1 LATNRAGLSRQLTSI
16 KENGVNAL
24 PRLHF
29 ESGRVVLTGQWTLAA
44 ILPDLAALETQLAA
58 HHGQILFWDLSSLSR
73 LDSAAAVLLWRTW
86 GGRWPEQLEISV
98 MHRQVLSRVAE
109 LPHDLQ
115 KLPDSPVNPVEY
127 VGQFILKAWS
137 NLYGLIALFGQLLID
152 FAYLCRHPGD
162 MPWREFSANVYK
174 SGYQAL
180 PVTALVGFLIG
191 VTISYLSSLQ
201 LKGFGADIFIVNILG
216 ISIIR
221 ELGPVLV
228 AVLVAGRS
236 GSAMTAQIGVM
247 RVTEEIDALSTMG
260 ISRTIRVVF
269 PKIMGLTVV
278 MPLIVLWTSGVAL
291 FGGMLAAMLQL
302 DLSLNYFIE
311 NLPRAV
317 PVANLLIGLGK
328 GLVFGFVIALIACY
342 FGLRVKPNTES
353 LSANT
358 TTAVVTAI
366 TMVILIDAI
375 FAVLTRHIGLPQL

>member
-1 LATNRAGLSRQLTSI
+1 MRPFRVPEFLGGLL
-16 KENGVNAL
+16 
-24 PRLHF
+24 
-29 ESGRVVLTGQWTLAA
+29 
-44 ILPDLAALETQLAA
+44 
-58 HHGQILFWDLSSLSR
+58 
-73 LDSAAAVLLWRTW
+73 
-86 GGRWPEQLEISV
+86 
-98 MHRQVLSRVAE
+98 
-109 LPHDLQ
+109 
-115 KLPDSPVNPVEY
+115 
-127 VGQFILKAWS
+127 LKALS
-137 NLYGLIALFGQLLID
+137 NLHGLIALFGQLLLD
-152 FAYLCRHPGD
+152 MAHLLRSPKE
-162 MPWREFSANVYK
+162 MPWKEFTANLYK
-174 SGYQAL
+174 SGAQAM

-191 VTISYLSSLQ
+191 VTISYLSALQ
-201 LKGFGADIFIVNILG
+201 LKNFGADLFIINILG

-260 ISRTIRVVF
+260 ISRSLRVVL
-269 PKIMGLTVV
+269 PKILGLTAA
-278 MPLIVLWTSGVAL
+278 MPLIVLWASGVAL

-302 DLSLNYFIE
+302 DLSLIYFLD

-358 TTAVVTAI
+358 TSAVVTAI
-366 TMVILIDAI
+366 TTVILVDAL
-375 FAVLTRHIGLPQL
+375 FAVFTRHVGVPQL